1 MKTLAI
7 TLAFALSSFICNAQ
21 KNDTLATYTITVKIN
36 NTHNNNGHMLIGLH
50 TADTFMKTKGIQNS
64 KAEIKDGKVKVTFKD
79 VVPGEYAVMVLHDE
93 NDNNRMDFESNGMP
107 KESYGM
113 SNNPM
118 LFGPPTFSDATFKV
132 TNENIDMIIRL

>member
-7 TLAFALSSFICNAQ
+7 TLALALSSFICNAQ

-36 NTHNNNGHMLIGLH
+36 NTLNNNGHMLIGLH
-50 TADTFMKTKGIQNS
+50 TTDTFMKTKGIQNS
-64 KAEIKDGKVKVTFKD
+64 KAEIKDGKVEVTFKD

-107 KESYGM
+107 KESYGI

-118 LFGPPTFSDATFKV
+118 LFGPPTFSDAAFKV